1 MPLFACGR
9 RHLQAAAGLNSV
21 DEEEV
26 VIRTVAELVGPEL
39 VIDSLANPAKVA
51 RAESEEDFKRRL
63 QLVEKLRSPA
73 GRAEMWAEIS
83 HVINVKNYAVV
94 VESVPNALIDMQMAW
109 EMVSSY
115 GLVVQRT

>member
-1 MPLFACGR
+1 M
-9 RHLQAAAGLNSV
+9 